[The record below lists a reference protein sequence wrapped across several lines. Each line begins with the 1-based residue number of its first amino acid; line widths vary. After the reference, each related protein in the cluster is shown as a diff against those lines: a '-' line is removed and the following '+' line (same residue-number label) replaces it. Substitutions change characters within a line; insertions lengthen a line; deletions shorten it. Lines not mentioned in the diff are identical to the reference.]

1 MIPKNGT
8 FRFLLHFSGALLVF
22 FLIVGILVYLTEYTI
37 PEENASIVNTLIGMI
52 AASVAMI
59 ISTITGRNPDELE
72 SAKKKISNLEA
83 RVDMLVS
90 QKDSLEHMI
99 IKMQEDSIDKLSLM
113 SSFYI
118 DDFVQ
123 VTHLYQ
129 IAKWRL
135 DLIAMLLHTMIQ
147 V

>member
-99 IKMQEDSIDKLSLM
+99 IKMQEDSIEKLSLM
-113 SSFYI
+113 STFYI
-118 DDFVQ
+118 DDLRKN
-123 VTHLYQ
+123 VT
-129 IAKWRL
+129 K
-135 DLIAMLLHTMIQ
+135 
-147 V
+147 

>member
-1 MIPKNGT
+1 MIIPQNGT

-118 DDFVQ
+118 DDLRKNV
-123 VTHLYQ
+123 
-129 IAKWRL
+129 KK
-135 DLIAMLLHTMIQ
+135 
-147 V
+147 

>member
-1 MIPKNGT
+1 MLPTNGT

-72 SAKKKISNLEA
+72 SAKKKISSLEMK
-83 RVDMLVS
+83 VDMLVS
-90 QKDSLEHMI
+90 QKDSLENLVI
-99 IKMQEDSIDKLSLM
+99 EMQKDSIEKLSLM
-113 SSFYI
+113 STVWI
-118 DDFVQ
+118 DD
-123 VTHLYQ
+123 LR
-129 IAKWRL
+129 KNEPKKL
-135 DLIAMLLHTMIQ
+135 
-147 V
+147 

>member
-1 MIPKNGT
+1 MTIPQNGT

-72 SAKKKISNLEA
+72 SAKKKISTLEA

-118 DDFVQ
+118 DDLRKNV
-123 VTHLYQ
+123 
-129 IAKWRL
+129 KK
-135 DLIAMLLHTMIQ
+135 
-147 V
+147 

>member
-72 SAKKKISNLEA
+72 SAKKKISSLEMK
-83 RVDMLVS
+83 VDMLVS
-90 QKDSLEHMI
+90 QKDSLENLVI
-99 IKMQEDSIDKLSLM
+99 EMQKDSIEKLSLM
-113 SSFYI
+113 STVWI
-118 DDFVQ
+118 DD
-123 VTHLYQ
+123 LR
-129 IAKWRL
+129 KNDPKKL
-135 DLIAMLLHTMIQ
+135 
-147 V
+147 

>member
-1 MIPKNGT
+1 DIPKNKMIPKNGT

-72 SAKKKISNLEA
+72 SAKKKISSLEMK
-83 RVDMLVS
+83 VDMLVS
-90 QKDSLEHMI
+90 QKDSLENLVI
-99 IKMQEDSIDKLSLM
+99 EMQKDSIEKLSLM
-113 SSFYI
+113 STVWI
-118 DDFVQ
+118 DDLRKND
-123 VTHLYQ
+123 TKKL
-129 IAKWRL
+129 
-135 DLIAMLLHTMIQ
+135 
-147 V
+147 

>member
-52 AASVAMI
+52 AASVAMM

-118 DDFVQ
+118 DDLRKNV
-123 VTHLYQ
+123 
-129 IAKWRL
+129 KK
-135 DLIAMLLHTMIQ
+135 
-147 V
+147 

>member
-1 MIPKNGT
+1 MIPTNGT

-72 SAKKKISNLEA
+72 SAKKKISSLEMK
-83 RVDMLVS
+83 VDMLVS
-90 QKDSLEHMI
+90 QKDSLENLVI
-99 IKMQEDSIDKLSLM
+99 EMQKDSIEKLSLM
-113 SSFYI
+113 STVWI
-118 DDFVQ
+118 DD
-123 VTHLYQ
+123 L
-129 IAKWRL
+129 RL
-135 DLIAMLLHTMIQ
+135 KNEKNNK
-147 V
+147 

>member
-1 MIPKNGT
+1 MILPQNGT

-72 SAKKKISNLEA
+72 SAKKKISTLEA

-118 DDFVQ
+118 DDLRKNVK
-123 VTHLYQ
+123 
-129 IAKWRL
+129 KWKR
-135 DLIAMLLHTMIQ
+135 
-147 V
+147 

>member
-72 SAKKKISNLEA
+72 SAKKKISSLEMK
-83 RVDMLVS
+83 VDMLVS
-90 QKDSLEHMI
+90 QKDSLEYLVI
-99 IKMQEDSIDKLSLM
+99 EMQKDSIEKLSLM
-113 SSFYI
+113 STVWI
-118 DDFVQ
+118 DDLRKND
-123 VTHLYQ
+123 TKKL
-129 IAKWRL
+129 
-135 DLIAMLLHTMIQ
+135 
-147 V
+147 

>member
-1 MIPKNGT
+1 MILPQNGT

-72 SAKKKISNLEA
+72 SAKKKISTLEA

-118 DDFVQ
+118 DDLRKNV
-123 VTHLYQ
+123 
-129 IAKWRL
+129 KK
-135 DLIAMLLHTMIQ
+135 
-147 V
+147 

>member
-1 MIPKNGT
+1 MLPTNGT

-118 DDFVQ
+118 DDLRKNV
-123 VTHLYQ
+123 
-129 IAKWRL
+129 KK
-135 DLIAMLLHTMIQ
+135 
-147 V
+147 

>member
-1 MIPKNGT
+1 MLPTNGT

-72 SAKKKISNLEA
+72 SAKKKISSLEMK
-83 RVDMLVS
+83 VDMLVS
-90 QKDSLEHMI
+90 QKDSLENLVI
-99 IKMQEDSIDKLSLM
+99 EMQKDSIEKLSLM
-113 SSFYI
+113 STVWI
-118 DDFVQ
+118 DDLRKNA
-123 VTHLYQ
+123 TKKL
-129 IAKWRL
+129 
-135 DLIAMLLHTMIQ
+135 
-147 V
+147 

>member
-1 MIPKNGT
+1 MLPTNGT

-72 SAKKKISNLEA
+72 SAKKKISSLEMK
-83 RVDMLVS
+83 VDMLVS
-90 QKDSLEHMI
+90 QKDSLENLVI
-99 IKMQEDSIDKLSLM
+99 EMQKDSIEKLSLM
-113 SSFYI
+113 CTVWI
-118 DDFVQ
+118 DD
-123 VTHLYQ
+123 LR
-129 IAKWRL
+129 KNEPKKL
-135 DLIAMLLHTMIQ
+135 
-147 V
+147 

>member
-72 SAKKKISNLEA
+72 SAKKKISSLEMK
-83 RVDMLVS
+83 VDMLVS
-90 QKDSLEHMI
+90 QKDSLENLVI
-99 IKMQEDSIDKLSLM
+99 EMQKDSIEKLSLM
-113 SSFYI
+113 STVWI
-118 DDFVQ
+118 DDLRKNA
-123 VTHLYQ
+123 TKKL
-129 IAKWRL
+129 
-135 DLIAMLLHTMIQ
+135 
-147 V
+147 

>member
-1 MIPKNGT
+1 MIIPQNGT

-72 SAKKKISNLEA
+72 SAKKKISSLEA

-118 DDFVQ
+118 DDLRKNV
-123 VTHLYQ
+123 
-129 IAKWRL
+129 KK
-135 DLIAMLLHTMIQ
+135 
-147 V
+147 

>member
-1 MIPKNGT
+1 MIIPQNGT

-72 SAKKKISNLEA
+72 SAKKKISSLEA

-118 DDFVQ
+118 DDLRKNVK
-123 VTHLYQ
+123 
-129 IAKWRL
+129 KWKR
-135 DLIAMLLHTMIQ
+135 
-147 V
+147 

>member
-1 MIPKNGT
+1 MNLPKNGT

-72 SAKKKISNLEA
+72 SAKKKISTLEA

-118 DDFVQ
+118 DDLRKNV
-123 VTHLYQ
+123 
-129 IAKWRL
+129 KK
-135 DLIAMLLHTMIQ
+135 
-147 V
+147 

>member
-1 MIPKNGT
+1 MTNKITNGAAKDI
-8 FRFLLHFSGALLVF
+8 RHFLGALLVF

-37 PEENASIVNTLIGMI
+37 PEENASIENTLIGMI

-118 DDFVQ
+118 DDLRKNV
-123 VTHLYQ
+123 
-129 IAKWRL
+129 KK
-135 DLIAMLLHTMIQ
+135 
-147 V
+147 

>member
-72 SAKKKISNLEA
+72 SAKKKISSLEMK
-83 RVDMLVS
+83 VDMLVS
-90 QKDSLEHMI
+90 QKDSLENLVI
-99 IKMQEDSIDKLSLM
+99 EMQKDSIEKLSLM
-113 SSFYI
+113 STVWI
-118 DDFVQ
+118 DDLRKND
-123 VTHLYQ
+123 TKKL
-129 IAKWRL
+129 
-135 DLIAMLLHTMIQ
+135 
-147 V
+147 

>member
-72 SAKKKISNLEA
+72 SAKKKISTLEA

-118 DDFVQ
+118 DDLRKNV
-123 VTHLYQ
+123 
-129 IAKWRL
+129 KK
-135 DLIAMLLHTMIQ
+135 
-147 V
+147 

>member
-1 MIPKNGT
+1 MNLPKNGT

-37 PEENASIVNTLIGMI
+37 PKENASIVNTLIGMI

-72 SAKKKISNLEA
+72 SAKKKISTLEA

-118 DDFVQ
+118 DDLRKNV
-123 VTHLYQ
+123 
-129 IAKWRL
+129 KK
-135 DLIAMLLHTMIQ
+135 
-147 V
+147 

>member
-1 MIPKNGT
+1 MIPNNGT
-8 FRFLLHFSGALLVF
+8 FRFLLHFSGAL
-22 FLIVGILVYLTEYTI
+22 LVYLTEYTI

-118 DDFVQ
+118 DDLRKNV
-123 VTHLYQ
+123 
-129 IAKWRL
+129 KK
-135 DLIAMLLHTMIQ
+135 
-147 V
+147 

>member
-90 QKDSLEHMI
+90 QKDILEHMI

-118 DDFVQ
+118 DDLRKNV
-123 VTHLYQ
+123 
-129 IAKWRL
+129 KK
-135 DLIAMLLHTMIQ
+135 
-147 V
+147 

>member
-59 ISTITGRNPDELE
+59 ISTITGRDPDELE
-72 SAKKKISNLEA
+72 SAKKK
-83 RVDMLVS
+83 D
-90 QKDSLEHMI
+90 
-99 IKMQEDSIDKLSLM
+99 
-113 SSFYI
+113 
-118 DDFVQ
+118 
-123 VTHLYQ
+123 
-129 IAKWRL
+129 
-135 DLIAMLLHTMIQ
+135 
-147 V
+147 

>member
-99 IKMQEDSIDKLSLM
+99 IKMQEDSIEKLSLM
-113 SSFYI
+113 STFYI
-118 DDFVQ
+118 DD
-123 VTHLYQ
+123 LR
-129 IAKWRL
+129 KN
-135 DLIAMLLHTMIQ
+135 DKK
-147 V
+147 

>member
-72 SAKKKISNLEA
+72 SAKKKISSLEMK
-83 RVDMLVS
+83 VDMLVS
-90 QKDSLEHMI
+90 QKDSLENLVI
-99 IKMQEDSIDKLSLM
+99 EMQKDSIEKLSLM
-113 SSFYI
+113 STVWI
-118 DDFVQ
+118 DD
-123 VTHLYQ
+123 LR
-129 IAKWRL
+129 KKENK
-135 DLIAMLLHTMIQ
+135 
-147 V
+147 

>member
-22 FLIVGILVYLTEYTI
+22 ILIVGILVYLTEYTI

-118 DDFVQ
+118 DDLRKNV
-123 VTHLYQ
+123 
-129 IAKWRL
+129 KK
-135 DLIAMLLHTMIQ
+135 
-147 V
+147 

>member
-1 MIPKNGT
+1 MTIPQNGT

-118 DDFVQ
+118 DDLRKNV
-123 VTHLYQ
+123 
-129 IAKWRL
+129 KK
-135 DLIAMLLHTMIQ
+135 
-147 V
+147 

>member
-1 MIPKNGT
+1 MIIPQNGT

-72 SAKKKISNLEA
+72 SAKKKISSLEA

-99 IKMQEDSIDKLSLM
+99 IKMQEDSKDKLSLM

-118 DDFVQ
+118 DDLRKNV
-123 VTHLYQ
+123 
-129 IAKWRL
+129 KK
-135 DLIAMLLHTMIQ
+135 
-147 V
+147 

>member
-113 SSFYI
+113 STFYI
-118 DDFVQ
+118 DDLSKNV
-123 VTHLYQ
+123 
-129 IAKWRL
+129 KK
-135 DLIAMLLHTMIQ
+135 
-147 V
+147 